1 MLWCENTFTCPL
13 LSLLEVSVKVGIL
26 PDPRTLCG
34 PEAGA
39 SNPWCW
45 RQQSCCPVGCWHPA
59 LWGHLTWCPPFQARA
74 GEERRQDVGAEP
86 QSCSCGWS
94 APGRL
99 GPSPKAA
106 LYFLERAGHHAR
118 AETPSPRASGAR
130 AQEGV
135 LFPLLLCALS
145 CPLFVHLDLSPSRGH
160 PGARNPTNDWQTPE
174 MPGLWLPQRVMAEL
188 SAGVR
193 WGPIRYQG

>member
-1 MLWCENTFTCPL
+1 MRASSSAYGSGSMLWCENTFTCQL

-59 LWGHLTWCPPFQARA
+59 LWGHLTWCPPCQARA
-74 GEERRQDVGAEP
+74 GEERRQDVEAEP

-118 AETPSPRASGAR
+118 AETPSPRAERCSSPGR
-130 AQEGV
+130 SSLPSPPLCPV
-135 LFPLLLCALS
+135 LPPVCALG
-145 CPLFVHLDLSPSRGH
+145 PEPE
-160 PGARNPTNDWQTPE
+160 PGASWSQKSHE
-174 MPGLWLPQRVMAEL
+174 
-188 SAGVR
+188 
-193 WGPIRYQG
+193 